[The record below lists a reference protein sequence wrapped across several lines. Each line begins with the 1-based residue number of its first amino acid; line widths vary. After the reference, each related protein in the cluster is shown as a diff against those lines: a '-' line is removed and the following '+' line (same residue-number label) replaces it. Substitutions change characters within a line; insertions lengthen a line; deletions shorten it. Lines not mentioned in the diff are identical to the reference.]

1 MTNLSFEN
9 IDFEAFY
16 TRYGPMVMRRC
27 RSILKDDQ
35 SAFDAMQE
43 VFLKILQK
51 RNTLTVTHPS
61 SLLYRMA
68 TNICINRIRNNRRH
82 EIKRYLDIFHNTS
95 FFDRQEEETIA
106 KYLFEFVL
114 KKEKGTTRKI
124 AVMYFL
130 NGMTIKEVAATLKLS
145 TSGVHKHLEKL
156 KRKIRE
162 KGEDS

>member
-1 MTNLSFEN
+1 MTNLSFQE
-9 IDFEAFY
+9 IDLEAFY
-16 TRYGPMVMRRC
+16 ARYGPIVLRRC
-27 RSILKDDQ
+27 RHILKDEQ

-51 RNTLTVTHPS
+51 KNTLTVAHPS

-68 TNICINRIRNNRRH
+68 TNICINRIRNERKH
-82 EIKRYLDIFHNTS
+82 EIRRYLDIFQNIS
-95 FFDRQEEETIA
+95 FFDRQEDETIA

-130 NGMTIKEVAATLKLS
+130 NGMTIKEVAATVRLS
-145 TSGVHKHLEKL
+145 TSGVHKHLEKI
-156 KRKIRE
+156 KRTIRD

>member
-1 MTNLSFEN
+1 MTDLSLQDINLEV
-9 IDFEAFY
+9 FY
-16 TRYGPMVMRRC
+16 ARYGPMVLRRC
-27 RSILKDDQ
+27 RFILKNEQ

-43 VFLKILQK
+43 VFLKVLQK
-51 RNTLTVTHPS
+51 KNTLTATHPS

-68 TNICINRIRNNRRH
+68 TNICINRIRNERKH
-82 EIKRYLDIFHNTS
+82 EIRKYLDIFHNTS
-95 FFDRQEEETIA
+95 FFDGQEDETIA

-130 NGMTIKEVAATLKLS
+130 NGMTIKEVAAIVKLS

-156 KRKIRE
+156 KRTIRE

>member
-1 MTNLSFEN
+1 MANLSFQE
-9 IDFEAFY
+9 IDLEAFY
-16 TRYGPMVMRRC
+16 ARYGPMVLRRC
-27 RSILKDDQ
+27 RHILKDEQ

-51 RNTLTVTHPS
+51 KNTLTVAHPS

-68 TNICINRIRNNRRH
+68 TNICINRIRNERKH
-82 EIKRYLDIFHNTS
+82 EIRRYLDIFLNTS
-95 FFDRQEEETIA
+95 FFDRQEDETIA

-130 NGMTIKEVAATLKLS
+130 NGMTIKEVAATVKLS

-156 KRKIRE
+156 KRTIRD

>member
-1 MTNLSFEN
+1 MTQTRFQE

-16 TRYGPMVMRRC
+16 TLYGPMVMRRC
-27 RSILKDDQ
+27 RRILKDEQ

-43 VFLKILQK
+43 VFLKVLQK
-51 RNTLTVTHPS
+51 KKTLRVTHPS

-68 TNICINRIRNNRRH
+68 TNTCINRIRSERKH
-82 EIKRYLDIFHNTS
+82 EIKKYLDIFQNTS
-95 FFDRQEEETIA
+95 FFEMQEEEITA

-130 NGMTIKEVAATLKLS
+130 NGMTIKEVAETIKLS

-156 KRKIRE
+156 KRAIK
-162 KGEDS
+162 KMGEDS